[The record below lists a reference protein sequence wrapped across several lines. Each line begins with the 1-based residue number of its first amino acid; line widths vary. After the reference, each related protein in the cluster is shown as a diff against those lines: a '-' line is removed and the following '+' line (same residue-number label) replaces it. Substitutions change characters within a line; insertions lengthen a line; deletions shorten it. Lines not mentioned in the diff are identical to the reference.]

1 MSDAISLLKA
11 NGWTVTP
18 NGTDTCA
25 KAGSGSGEC
34 GAGIPAGAKLAFN
47 LIYNTTP
54 PITPQVEDLASDA
67 RQAGIKVN
75 LSASNF
81 NFMIENYN
89 DAIAPANENKW
100 AMADFGGETDATYAT
115 QFGFLNT
122 GGGGQLGDYSNARAD
137 ALINQSVS
145 GRNPAAVKNEASFFT
160 AQLPVLWQPVADY
173 VWAWKSKIS
182 ATTPTAIENL
192 TQYDDTP
199 QFWYLTK

>member
-1 MSDAISLLKA
+1 MDAML
-11 NGWTVTP
+11 
-18 NGTDTCA
+18 
-25 KAGSGSGEC
+25 
-34 GAGIPAGAKLAFN
+34 
-47 LIYNTTP
+47 
-54 PITPQVEDLASDA
+54 
-67 RQAGIKVN
+67 AGIKVN
-75 LSASNF
+75 LWGSNF

-100 AMADFGGETDATYAT
+100 AMEDFGGETDATYAT

-122 GGGGQLGDYSNARAD
+122 GGGGQLGDYSNPRAD

-182 ATTPTAIENL
+182 ATIPTAIENL

-199 QFWYLTK
+199 QFWYLNK